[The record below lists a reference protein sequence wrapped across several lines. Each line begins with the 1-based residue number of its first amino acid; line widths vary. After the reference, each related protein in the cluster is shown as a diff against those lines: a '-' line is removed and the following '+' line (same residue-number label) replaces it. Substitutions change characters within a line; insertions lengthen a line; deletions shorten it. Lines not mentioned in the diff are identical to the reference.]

1 MIYLLNI
8 FLAVLISFLS
18 LSFAPHFRIF
28 GTVPLV
34 MVFFLIALAYFRKG
48 FEPLAIAAFV
58 GFFFDLFSP
67 QPFGFYLLFF
77 LLLVGV
83 IRFLFQEGM
92 KQFSFW
98 YFLMLSLISVLI
110 YYLAQYSILYVEGVR
125 FETIN
130 FWPLMLGI
138 LVNIGFAIIL
148 YAPLE
153 RFFDWQKGLEYKL
166 KRR

>member
-8 FLAVLISFLS
+8 LLAALISFLA
-18 LSFAPHFRIF
+18 LSVAPHFKIF
-28 GTVPLV
+28 GVIPFV

-48 FEPLAIAAFV
+48 FEPLAIAAFA
-58 GFFFDLFSP
+58 GFFFDLFSSL
-67 QPFGFYLLFF
+67 PFGFYLLFF

-92 KQFSFW
+92 KQLSFW
-98 YFLMLSLISVLI
+98 YFAVLSLIVVLI
-110 YYLAQYSILYVEGVR
+110 YYLAQYLILYIQGVR

-130 FWPLMLGI
+130 FWPLMLAI
-138 LVNIGFAIIL
+138 LVNAGFVIIL
-148 YAPLE
+148 YVPLE

>member
-1 MIYLLNI
+1 MMYLLNI
-8 FLAVLISFLS
+8 LLAVIISFLT
-18 LSFAPHFRIF
+18 LSFAPHFKIF
-28 GTVPLV
+28 GVVPLV
-34 MVFFLIALAYFRKG
+34 IVFFLIALAYFRKG
-48 FEPLAIAAFV
+48 FEPLAIAAFAGV
-58 GFFFDLFSP
+58 FFDLFSP

-92 KQFSFW
+92 KQCSFW
-98 YFLMLSLISVLI
+98 YFLVLSLISVFV
-110 YYLAQYSILYVEGVR
+110 YYLAQYLILYLEGVR

-130 FWPLMLGI
+130 FWPFMLGI
-138 LVNIGFAIIL
+138 IVNAGFAIIL
-148 YAPLE
+148 YTPLE